1 MKKHLLAVLA
11 FVAAT
16 FITQA
21 VSHFVINTEHYAT
34 VTYLRKEPIFA
45 LGVLA
50 MLIQGGIFSYLYGRI
65 VGSGHTIKGAVK
77 FAWLVGGFLVSYIA
91 LAESAKYSV
100 PAVIPWIAVEAVA
113 GFVQFTFYG
122 VLLGLVYR
130 ERATATETGMSL
142 KT

>member
-16 FITQA
+16 FVTEA
-21 VSHFVINTEHYAT
+21 LSHFVINAEHYAT
-34 VTYLRKEPIFA
+34 VTYLRREPIFA

-50 MLIQGGIFSYLYGRI
+50 MLIQGSVLSYLYGRI
-65 VGSGHTIKGAVK
+65 VGSGDTIKSAVK
-77 FAWLVGGFLVSYIA
+77 FAWLVGGFLLSYIA
-91 LAESAKYSV
+91 LAEAAKYSV
-100 PAVIPWIAVEAVA
+100 PAVIPWIAVEAVV
-113 GFVQFTFYG
+113 GFAQFTFYG

-130 ERATATETGMSL
+130 ERAIATGTGMSL